1 MLAYLLLL
9 VFPLAMAFAG
19 AMDLL
24 TMTIP
29 NRISLALIAGF
40 ALLAPF
46 FGLGWHDILVNHI
59 AVGAGVLACGIA
71 LFSARIIGGGDAK
84 LMAAAALWI
93 GYEHLLEFMLAISIA
108 GGILSLLVLVYRH
121 YIPAAAITGPQWAIR
136 LHKPGGGVP
145 YGIAIAAAAML
156 IFPSTAWYAGVAV

>member
-1 MLAYLLLL
+1 MLAYTLLL

-29 NRISLALIAGF
+29 NRISLALIASF

-46 FGLGWHDILVNHI
+46 FGLSLHDILVNHI

-84 LMAAAALWI
+84 LMAAGALWI
-93 GYEHLLEFMLAISIA
+93 GWDHLLEFMLAISVA
-108 GGILSLLVLVYRH
+108 GGILSLVVLAYRQFV
-121 YIPAAAITGPQWAIR
+121 PAAAITGPSWAIR
-136 LHKPGGGVP
+136 LHKQGGGVP
-145 YGIAIAAAAML
+145 YGIAIAAAAMI
-156 IFPSTAWYAGVAV
+156 IFPSTAWYAGMHG